1 MYLGDMYIGQ
11 GSQRSPNKILGA
23 DLGRPKNMAKAC
35 FSRPLDCVMLRLWS
49 YRPPRKACL
58 ASKRERQVK

>member
-23 DLGRPKNMAKAC
+23 DLGPQEFGEGLFFTPAGLRYASLMA
-35 FSRPLDCVMLRLWS
+35 V
-49 YRPPRKACL
+49 
-58 ASKRERQVK
+58 